1 MSPELLAL
9 LETGSQTGLT
19 LPERLQVEAELL
31 NAEAGEHLHSWRKMT
46 AFILAEQVLP
56 RENVQGFLLSLAGDF
71 DGGVISRAI
80 GLGWNREVRDDT
92 TPTTVPSPGREQVPP
107 TPRTQRRKPVP
118 IPPGADLSP
127 ILRTHPGAK
136 SFELVNSYTAGATFA
151 AVRFTDSTGKRQMK
165 RISVRP
171 PKAAP
176 APRVATPTVK
186 TSVPAQA
193 PTPDPIAAATA
204 NSDWK
209 TLWALDQNIKN
220 EFVSAEVYDSFKRAE
235 QAGRVRECGPRRN

>member
-31 NAEAGEHLHSWRKMT
+31 NSGNGEGLSAWRKMT
-46 AFILAEQVLP
+46 SFVLAEAILP
-56 RENVQGFLLSLAGDF
+56 PANVAGFLRSLAGSL
-71 DGGVISRAI
+71 DGGVIARAI

-92 TPTTVPSPGREQVPP
+92 EPTTVPSPGREQVPP
-107 TPRTQRRKPVP
+107 TPRTPRRKPVP
-118 IPPGADLSP
+118 VGSDLSGVLRKFPGA
-127 ILRTHPGAK
+127 H
-136 SFELVNSYTAGATFA
+136 SFSEKLGLPRAGQSIIEFIDATGETRRA
-151 AVRFTDSTGKRQMK
+151 RIAVRKSA
-165 RISVRP
+165 
-171 PKAAP
+171 KAP
-176 APRVATPTVK
+176 VTPRATTPTVK

-209 TLWALDQNIKN
+209 ALWALDQNIKN
-220 EFVSAEVYDSFKRAE
+220 EFVSPEVYDAYKKAE
-235 QAGRVRECGPRRN
+235 QAGRIRECGPRRN